1 MQLSERSSD
10 LTDVTLAVDDIQV
23 CKHFQTGHCKFGV
36 NCKKRHI
43 SENCLNADCLDKTC
57 LKRHPKQCKY
67 FSQIGSCR
75 FGEECSYKHTL
86 PSSHEHFS
94 SQIQALEGRIG
105 DMCKAIKVLED
116 KILELENVNQC
127 EKCEYKANS
136 STSLK
141 THMSK
146 KHKSLLPLSSPERER
161 AAPSDAIHNISMPSS
176 EREELFT
183 SSCSPVSPVNESP
196 TMCEWSYCTFETS
209 SNSEMSK
216 HVETAHT
223 ITSDFVYPKSSVK
236 IVCPLGGPLGEDTFC
251 GKEYFLD
258 HTYAM
263 HAYSAHNFGF
273 TCDHCSAFVPGA
285 EDLEEIHMKLC
296 TFPCSGSVN
305 CSCKP

>member
-1 MQLSERSSD
+1 MSPW
-10 LTDVTLAVDDIQV
+10 LAVDDIQV

-116 KILELENVNQC
+116 KILEWENVNQC
-127 EKCEYKANS
+127 EKCDYKANS

-146 KHKSLLPLSSPERER
+146 KHKSLLPLFLQKEKGLPPLT
-161 AAPSDAIHNISMPSS
+161 PSTIFQCQAL
-176 EREELFT
+176 RGR
-183 SSCSPVSPVNESP
+183 SCSHHLVLQFPLWMKVPQCVSGA
-196 TMCEWSYCTFETS
+196 
-209 SNSEMSK
+209 
-216 HVETAHT
+216 TA
-223 ITSDFVYPKSSVK
+223 
-236 IVCPLGGPLGEDTFC
+236 L
-251 GKEYFLD
+251 
-258 HTYAM
+258 M
-263 HAYSAHNFGF
+263 
-273 TCDHCSAFVPGA
+273 
-285 EDLEEIHMKLC
+285 
-296 TFPCSGSVN
+296 
-305 CSCKP
+305 